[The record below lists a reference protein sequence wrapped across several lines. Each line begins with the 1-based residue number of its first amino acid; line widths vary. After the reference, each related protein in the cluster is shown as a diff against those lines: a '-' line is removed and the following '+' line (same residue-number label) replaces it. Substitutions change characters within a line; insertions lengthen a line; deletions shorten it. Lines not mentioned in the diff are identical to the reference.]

1 MKHLIMIS
9 ALIIGSS
16 ILPTFA
22 DEDPATNF
30 TIIPQSSNKDTV
42 TQQVKSLGSTDAAG
56 NFWNKYR
63 DAADN
68 KVVDVGDQLAS
79 GILNRDTLL
88 NYTVYLVRFMAQF
101 ALFVGALMVIYSG
114 YNYAMAAFTGKQG
127 SADPIRNAIKGILII
142 TFSYALIRILTSAF
156 L

>member
-30 TIIPQSSNKDTV
+30 TIIPQSSNQATV
-42 TQQVKSLGSTDAAG
+42 TQQVESLGSTDAAG

-63 DAADN
+63 AAADN
-68 KVVDVGDQLAS
+68 NADVGDQLAS

-114 YNYAMAAFTGKQG
+114 YTYAMSSFAGTKPTT
-127 SADPIRNAIKGILII
+127 DPIRNALKGILII